1 MEMTSEKAGL
11 VETITLH
18 PVVKN
23 IKFQTIPSTQVWCTC
38 PAAIYFMFMHFPII
52 PNGPHELIPF
62 YAYLEHTGD
71 NLVGNVSQRSVKR
84 RNKADDITF
93 EIMTPGM
100 QTNFFVVFPQVY
112 LYAFLKIKSFEL

>member
-1 MEMTSEKAGL
+1 MTSEKAGL

-38 PAAIYFMFMHFPII
+38 PAAIYFIFMHFPII
-52 PNGPHELIPF
+52 PNGPHGLIPF

-71 NLVGNVSQRSVKR
+71 NLVGNVSQRNVKR
-84 RNKADDITF
+84 RNETDDITL
-93 EIMTPGM
+93 PGM

-112 LYAFLKIKSFEL
+112 LYAFFKIKLFGL